1 MKIRD
6 REKSC
11 GSHLRQQL
19 RSHLVRYYFRVSF
32 AKSPHYPEFKRLFAG
47 FALHFPTMEKANT
60 GAGTM
65 LRRQRH
71 NEPSTATEAEET
83 LPLHRP
89 PNAVGENDIPPTNKP
104 STIHAP
110 MSVSVRRHWMALLHR
125 RWYLTYPL
133 ILFGA
138 IACVL
143 IFGTLYSDL
152 TARDPCA
159 VLEESKR
166 SDGGSAPPTL
176 PRLFHYQSKTDALT
190 EETKSWRKALG
201 IAKES
206 LTYPGVDIAK
216 LPDSEWTSVYWSDN
230 ACRSLVEDYF
240 QDFADTYDNFPH
252 TIQRVDSCRYL
263 ILSKYGGV
271 YADTDISLHT
281 SNAKELEE
289 LIPDGVGL
297 VESPYRYNEIWQNS
311 LMTAT
316 APGHPFWN
324 VAVEIMK
331 ERKGSNIVL
340 STTGPKMIGDAV
352 ERYRSKNDK
361 KEVED
366 VHTLPCELFQRLPSG
381 EWDTT
386 FLNVLGRDV
395 LARAIP
401 MRGCGRYGDGR
412 CEITRHAG
420 KASWT
425 KDAGLV

>member
-1 MKIRD
+1 MALSISYVISGCR
-6 REKSC
+6 SQNFITPNSVHWSPIHP
-11 GSHLRQQL
+11 GSKFCVH
-19 RSHLVRYYFRVSF
+19 SS
-32 AKSPHYPEFKRLFAG
+32 
-47 FALHFPTMEKANT
+47 TMDQTNT

-71 NEPSTATEAEET
+71 SGPSTSIEAEET
-83 LPLHRP
+83 LPLRRSS
-89 PNAVGENDIPPTNKP
+89 NEVGEKDATAITKP
-104 STIHAP
+104 STALAP
-110 MSVSVRRHWMALLHR
+110 INSSVRHHWMGLLHR

-133 ILFGA
+133 IILGA
-138 IACVL
+138 VAAVL
-143 IFGTLYSDL
+143 LFGTLYSDL
-152 TARDPCA
+152 TARDPCT
-159 VLEESKR
+159 VLEGSKR
-166 SDGGSAPPTL
+166 SDGGDAPTTL

-201 IAKES
+201 IEKES
-206 LTYPGVDIAK
+206 LTYPGVDMAK

-240 QDFADTYDNFPH
+240 QDFADTYDSFPH
-252 TIQRVDSCRYL
+252 NIQRVDSCRYL

-289 LIPDGVGL
+289 LIPDGIGL

-316 APGHPFWN
+316 APGHPFWD

-331 ERKGSNIVL
+331 ERKGSNVVL

-352 ERYRSKNDK
+352 ERYRSKDDTK
-361 KEVED
+361 K

>member
-1 MKIRD
+1 
-6 REKSC
+6 
-11 GSHLRQQL
+11 
-19 RSHLVRYYFRVSF
+19 
-32 AKSPHYPEFKRLFAG
+32 
-47 FALHFPTMEKANT
+47 METANT

-71 NEPSTATEAEET
+71 NEPSTSIEAEET

-89 PNAVGENDIPPTNKP
+89 LNAVGENDIPPTSKP
-104 STIHAP
+104 STTHAP
-110 MSVSVRRHWMALLHR
+110 MSGTSSSVRHHWMVLLHR

-138 IACVL
+138 IACIL

-159 VLEESKR
+159 VLKESKR
-166 SDGGSAPPTL
+166 SDGGGAPPL
-176 PRLFHYQSKTDALT
+176 MPRLFHYQSKTDALT

-201 IAKES
+201 IEKES

-216 LPDSEWTSVYWSDN
+216 LPESEWTSVYWSDN

-252 TIQRVDSCRYL
+252 NIQRVDSCRYL

-297 VESPYRYNEIWQNS
+297 VESPYRYNEVWQNS

-316 APGHPFWN
+316 AHGHPFWN

-331 ERKGSNIVL
+331 ERKGSNVVL

-352 ERYRSKNDK
+352 ERYRSKEDK
-361 KEVED
+361 KEVEE

>member
-1 MKIRD
+1 MD
-6 REKSC
+6 QPKS
-11 GSHLRQQL
+11 S
-19 RSHLVRYYFRVSF
+19 
-32 AKSPHYPEFKRLFAG
+32 
-47 FALHFPTMEKANT
+47 
-60 GAGTM
+60 AGTM
-65 LRRQRH
+65 LRRQRQS
-71 NEPSTATEAEET
+71 EPSTSIEAEET

-89 PNAVGENDIPPTNKP
+89 SNTIGENGTSLAAKANTTHVAP
-104 STIHAP
+104 SGSIGSIH
-110 MSVSVRRHWMALLHR
+110 HWKVLLHR
-125 RWYLTYPL
+125 RWYLAYPL
-133 ILFGA
+133 IVLGA
-138 IACVL
+138 VSCVL

-152 TARDPCA
+152 TTRDPCK

-166 SDGGSAPPTL
+166 SDGDAPATM

-190 EETKSWRKALG
+190 EETITWRTVLQISDDSQSYPNIDTPKSSG
-201 IAKES
+201 
-206 LTYPGVDIAK
+206 
-216 LPDSEWTSVYWSDN
+216 SEWKSVYWSDD
-230 ACRSLVEDYF
+230 ACKRLVEEHF
-240 QDFADTYDNFPH
+240 PTFADTYSSFPH

-281 SNAKELEE
+281 AKAEELEQ

-297 VESPYRYNEIWQNS
+297 VESPYRYNEVFQNS

-316 APGHPFWN
+316 ATGHPFWD

-331 ERKGSNIVL
+331 ERKGSNVVL

-352 ERYRSKNDK
+352 EHYRSLQQETNGESDGKDTA
-361 KEVED
+361 

-401 MRGCGRYGDGR
+401 MKGCGRYGDGR

>member
-1 MKIRD
+1 MD
-6 REKSC
+6 
-11 GSHLRQQL
+11 Q
-19 RSHLVRYYFRVSF
+19 
-32 AKSPHYPEFKRLFAG
+32 P
-47 FALHFPTMEKANT
+47 NT
-60 GAGTM
+60 SAGTM

-71 NEPSTATEAEET
+71 SAEPSTPIDAEET
-83 LPLHRP
+83 LPLHRQS
-89 PNAVGENDIPPTNKP
+89 NEDGENESMSINRP
-104 STIHAP
+104 SASHIIP
-110 MSVSVRRHWMALLHR
+110 MSNNVRHHWMMVHLRRH
-125 RWYLTYPL
+125 WYLTYPL
-133 ILFGA
+133 VFLGA
-138 IACVL
+138 FACVL
-143 IFGTLYSDL
+143 VFGTLFSDL
-152 TARDPCA
+152 TARDPCKI
-159 VLEESKR
+159 LEESKR
-166 SDGGSAPPTL
+166 SGGDVATTL

-190 EETKSWRKALG
+190 EETKTWRTVLQISA
-201 IAKES
+201 ES
-206 LTYPGVDIAK
+206 QTYPKVQSSA
-216 LPDSEWTSVYWSDN
+216 SEWTSVYWSDD
-230 ACRSLVEDYF
+230 ACKRLVEEHF
-240 QDFADTYDNFPH
+240 PTFADTFDSFPH

-281 SNAKELEE
+281 SNAKDLEE

-311 LMTAT
+311 LMTAS
-316 APGHPFWN
+316 APGHPFWD
-324 VAVEIMK
+324 VAVGLMK
-331 ERKGSNIVL
+331 ERKGSNVVL

-352 ERYRSKNDK
+352 ERYRSRKQEEANVGSDGND
-361 KEVED
+361 EV

-401 MRGCGRYGDGR
+401 MRGCGRYGDGQ